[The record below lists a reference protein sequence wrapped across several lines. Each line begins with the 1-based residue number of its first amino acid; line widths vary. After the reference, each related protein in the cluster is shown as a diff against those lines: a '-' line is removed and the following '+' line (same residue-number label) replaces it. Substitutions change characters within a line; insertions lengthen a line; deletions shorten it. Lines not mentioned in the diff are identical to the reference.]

1 MLVFV
6 KYEILTDSLM
16 ERYHGLCKLSDVH
29 VTDKDMRWI

>member
-16 ERYHGLCKLSDVH
+16 ERYHGLCKLSDV
-29 VTDKDMRWI
+29 TDKDMRWI